1 VKKKDKNYSI
11 GKRIKSRIQELKT
24 TQPKVAQEADISKG
38 ALHNIK
44 DGKKK
49 PSVRVLA
56 RIANALKTSI
66 SKLINQR
73 GDNNDKGRN

>member
-1 VKKKDKNYSI
+1 MKEKDKDVST
-11 GKRIKSRIQELKT
+11 GKRIKDRIKELKT

-44 DGKKK
+44 AGKKK
-49 PSVRVLA
+49 PSIRVLA

-66 SKLINQR
+66 GKLTNQR
-73 GDNNDKGRN
+73 GDKE